1 MPVLKRD
8 RKPDLGIK
16 SVEDKVAAGSW
27 EMSRLNP
34 KDNHKGPSHPAL
46 LEILKTATKK
56 VPRIHIHQPHSSWL
70 KWADKALEKTGGVW
84 HNVRFCWARCRSG
97 TVTRARLTWHDQVH
111 QCRVQRCSAEREKGG
126 ERRQADRQ
134 ARQSAAERAKKI
146 SAARRSQKKTGQGK
160 RKTSVAK

>member
-56 VPRIHIHQPHSSWL
+56 RPGYIFISP
-70 KWADKALEKTGGVW
+70 AA
-84 HNVRFCWARCRSG
+84 
-97 TVTRARLTWHDQVH
+97 HDWN
-111 QCRVQRCSAEREKGG
+111 EPTKLW
-126 ERRQADRQ
+126 RRQ
-134 ARQSAAERAKKI
+134 
-146 SAARRSQKKTGQGK
+146 G
-160 RKTSVAK
+160 SVA